1 MIMTRSLNADQVRL
15 LRLRA
20 QQLTRRPSG
29 AVTGPAQ
36 VVQVI
41 GDLCGVQAQDTTAA
55 ALAVRARGAGLVASD
70 VEWARVEERS
80 VVRTWLMRGTLHLVA
95 AQDLGWLLALLAPIF
110 TRSSRGRRA
119 ELGLDEET
127 GARGV
132 RALVKMLGDQGP
144 LTRAEIRQGLAPQG
158 IPTAGQAAI
167 HLIRLA
173 ALESFV
179 CYGPERAGQETFA
192 LLADWI
198 DPGAPVPPEQA
209 PTELARRYL
218 AAYGPATAEDFAAWS
233 GLALGVA
240 RGAWAGL
247 SGQLLEVKIGDG
259 PAWMLQSRAAWLD
272 EALADRPV
280 VNLLPGFDTYWLGY
294 RSRDLALDPIHAR
307 RVFPGGGML
316 RPALLVDGRAAG
328 TWKIKR
334 HRNHVEAI
342 VEPFEELTPDIRRGL
357 EREVEDLAHFLGSEA
372 RLKVMSK

>member
-1 MIMTRSLNADQVRL
+1 MTRSLNEDQVRL

-20 QQLTRRPSG
+20 QQLTRQQSG

-36 VVQVI
+36 VGQVI
-41 GDLCGVQAQDTTAA
+41 GDLCGIQAQDTKAA

-70 VEWARVEERS
+70 VERARVEERS
-80 VVRTWLMRGTLHLVA
+80 VVRTWLMRGTLHLA
-95 AQDLGWLLALLAPIF
+95 AAEDLGWLLALLAPIF
-110 TRSSRGRRA
+110 IRSSRGRRA
-119 ELGLDEET
+119 GLGLDEET

-132 RALVKMLGDQGP
+132 RALVKMLADQGP
-144 LTRAEIRQGLAPQG
+144 LTRAQIRQGLAPQG

-173 ALESFV
+173 ALEGFV
-179 CYGPERAGQETFA
+179 CYGPDHAGQETFV

-198 DPGAPVPPEQA
+198 DPGAARPPEYA

-218 AAYGPATAEDFAAWS
+218 AAYGPATPEDFAAWS
-233 GLALGVA
+233 GLALGA
-240 RGAWAGL
+240 AQDAWGGL
-247 SGQLLEVKIGDG
+247 SPQLLEVKMAGG

-272 EALADRPV
+272 EAWATRPV

-294 RSRDLALDPIHAR
+294 RGRDLALDPSYAR

-328 TWKIKR
+328 TWKMKR
-334 HRNHVEAI
+334 HRNHSEVI
-342 VEPFEELTPDIRRGL
+342 VEPFEELAPDIQRGL
-357 EREVEDLAHFLGSEA
+357 ELDVEDLAHFLGSEA
-372 RLKVMSK
+372 RLNVMSKK